1 MQKLV
6 KDTLKQ
12 IQYGYAL
19 IAKEELFH
27 FNDFFCNKK
36 IKHRVEN
43 IDKLETQ
50 ILSLPKLRLLRRH
63 DFLFAS
69 IQYALIHGFNDLLIL
84 YHGKEDD
91 KALLD
96 ALNLG
101 NEIITPAINNYA
113 DLFSS
118 ACNQNFERTDA
129 ALKEVFKAQVHVE
142 GKDIFELG
150 RPSLYT
156 KLNHGF
162 WEFFLN
168 SHIEITE
175 EIADEKKLRYIA
187 NRKRIKG
194 ERNSGFYIILQKLLT
209 AFYTADKKSNL
220 KKVEFSIGLSAGN
233 VSCSKVLDKP
243 LNNIARGALKG
254 MLSFMGSMPESQ
266 DYIHSDGVIP
276 RNILV
281 DGKLDQFS
289 KQYILNSEICLIIA
303 PVHLKDFKI
312 KGFKGE
318 HSFLCLPSTSVHDS
332 WCSVLAACLAQIE
345 QACNEYEKVS
355 VLVQGANFSTLL
367 TFAVAYLLNSKQLAK
382 LNLWDL
388 GRVLDICNDDII
400 KRFPSFDEIR
410 KNKKENY
417 GDIFY
422 LDK

>member
-1 MQKLV
+1 MQKLI
-6 KDTLKQ
+6 KDTLEL

-27 FNDFFCNKK
+27 FNDFFCNKE
-36 IKHRVEN
+36 IKHRLEN
-43 IDKLETQ
+43 IAELETQ
-50 ILSLPKLRLLRRH
+50 LLSLPKPRLLRRH

-69 IQYALIHGFNDLLIL
+69 IQYALIHGFNALSTL
-84 YHGKEDD
+84 YHAEEDD
-91 KALLD
+91 KALLA
-96 ALNLG
+96 ALTWG
-101 NEIITPAINNYA
+101 NEIITPAIGDYA
-113 DLFSS
+113 DSFAS
-118 ACNQNFERTDA
+118 ACRQHFEQTDG
-129 ALKEVFKAQVHVE
+129 ALKEAFKAQINVE
-142 GKDIFELG
+142 DKDIFELG

-187 NRKRIKG
+187 NRERIKG

-209 AFYTADKKSNL
+209 AFYTADKQSNL

-243 LNNIARGALKG
+243 LNNVARGALKG
-254 MLSFMGSMPESQ
+254 MLSFMESIPQ
-266 DYIHSDGVIP
+266 SQGYIYSDGVIP

-281 DGKLDQFS
+281 DGKLAQFS
-289 KQYILNSEICLIIA
+289 KQYILDSDICLIIA
-303 PVHLKDFKI
+303 PAHLKDFKV

-318 HSFLCLPSTSVHDS
+318 LSFLCLPSSSVHDS

-345 QACNEYEKVS
+345 QACNEHKKVS
-355 VLVQGANFSTLL
+355 VLVQGANFATLL
-367 TFAVAYLLNSKQLAK
+367 TFAVAYLLNSEQLAK

-388 GRVLDICNDDII
+388 GRVLDICNDDIL

-417 GDIFY
+417 DDIFY